1 MPGKTK
7 QTISQK
13 RKMNP
18 RLTPVGR
25 GVLAGLK
32 EMAAHR
38 RGEFTLPA
46 KSYNIPGSVDV
57 ASVRAKAGRLTQE
70 EFARR
75 YGFNLRTLQDWE
87 LGRAEP
93 PAPVRAYL
101 LVIAQAPAATERALE
116 HALKNTA

>member
-1 MPGKTK
+1 MPAKTK
-7 QTISQK
+7 QTSSSK
-13 RKMNP
+13 RKTNP
-18 RLTPVGR
+18 RLSPVGR

-38 RGEFTLPA
+38 RGALNIPA

-57 ASVRAKAGRLTQE
+57 AGVRAKAGRLTQG

-87 LGRAEP
+87 LGRVEP

-116 HALKNTA
+116 HALKRAG